1 MIDVLLATYKAPQEY
16 LKAQVDSI
24 LAQKGVEVNLLRR
37 EDEKGEGACA
47 NFAALLEESKAE
59 YIAFADQD
67 DVWDEDKLAREM
79 RLMREL
85 EEKYGKETPI
95 LVFSDARVTDEKLAK
110 LDDSLF
116 ARSRIDPSRLK
127 PRQLALQNVASG
139 NTILLNA
146 ALRAKASPIPEG
158 AFMHDHWVALVASV
172 FGKIACL
179 EESTLSYRQHG
190 GNVIGGAKVG
200 LQYFFRRTL
209 EGRKRSRTRFYEAI
223 RQIEAFVER
232 FGGDSP
238 RCFLELAGLG
248 AKPYPSRVLTLL
260 RNRVFKRGIVRNLST
275 LAYL

>member
-1 MIDVLLATYKAPQEY
+1 MIDVLLATYKPNEAYLTSQIESIEAQEG
-16 LKAQVDSI
+16 VSI
-24 LAQKGVEVNLLRR
+24 NLIRR

-139 NTILLNA
+139 NTILMNA
-146 ALRAKASPIPEG
+146 ALRAKASPISEG
-158 AFMHDHWVALVASV
+158 AFMHDAWVMLVASA

-179 EESTLSYRQHG
+179 KEPTVLYRQHERNVLG
-190 GNVIGGAKVG
+190 GTKANFG
-200 LQYFFRRTL
+200 YFVRRIV
-209 EGRKRSRTRFYEAI
+209 EGRQVTRARLYRSI
-223 RQIEAFVER
+223 RQVEAFVER
-232 FGGDSP
+232 FGESSP
-238 RCFLELAGLG
+238 TCFKSLVGISS
-248 AKPYPSRVLTLL
+248 KPYYRRLTAIL
-260 RNRVFKRGIVRNLST
+260 RHRIFKYGLIRNLAT
-275 LAYL
+275 LFCL